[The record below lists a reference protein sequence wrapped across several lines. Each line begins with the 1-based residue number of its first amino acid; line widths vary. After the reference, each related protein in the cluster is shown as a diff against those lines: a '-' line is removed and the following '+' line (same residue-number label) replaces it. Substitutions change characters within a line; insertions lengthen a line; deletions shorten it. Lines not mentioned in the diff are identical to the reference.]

1 MLRLDYD
8 EEEEDEEEEEEEV
21 GTTIGGGVLRVR
33 GGRVEAGVVAA
44 LFRGN
49 YASMRPFVHGC
60 RFVRG
65 EFFL

>member
-1 MLRLDYD
+1 MRKKD
-8 EEEEDEEEEEEEV
+8 EDEEEEEEEEV

-49 YASMRPFVHGC
+49 CTSMRPFVHGC

-65 EFFL
+65 SFFF